1 MSKFSKKSL
10 AILLTIAFVLTTVVL
25 PASAKTTYS
34 TETAPRVSDDTE
46 NAKLGTISIEID
58 PIVSTEHEAWVEL
71 PKDFKVNRVQV
82 AKAVY
87 KAVYD
92 GDDVVGAA
100 EVMINGK
107 DVAVG
112 TGEGAGAELKDQGFV
127 LRIKNPDD
135 AENVVVRLVFAG
147 VKVPKGASGAIKAT
161 FENLKG
167 QLVDGEV
174 IIGYASGGALNLA
187 VRESENFADKGKV
200 TIRVTEA
207 TAGTLKEGKALKVK
221 LPRGF
226 EWDESAFEDH
236 EDEKHDHID
245 KYAPADLVFGDEDLE
260 VKYSISDD
268 GRTLTIEFKFNGK
281 DKTEERTAFDVFGGI
296 KVSNLVR
303 ANKGDVVATVSGDYT
318 TSPEELLV
326 GVYGDYDFD
335 IEAGEPKTVYAGRVK
350 QAIADI
356 TISEEI
362 AGTFIDGR
370 YVILE
375 LPDWAKWGT
384 LPKDP
389 KGKDVQLKFVGF
401 YGTDGR
407 TARYE
412 VKCDDEEQSAKPEE
426 IKLKDMEIVLAPE
439 APVGEDV
446 VVKISGSAGVR
457 GEVVVGKVAA
467 PAELKVDEIKVIGIG
482 RTNQEIGTITITEA
496 KAGMFRAGEKL
507 ILKLDEDVAWE
518 RTPEVKV
525 VEGDLEIGSVVTYGS
540 EDLYISI
547 KEESDKPSTIEVKGA
562 VRTLRT
568 VPEGETFVVLTGTA
582 VVETI
587 DKDRLDD
594 QWELEQDSV
603 WYEHKDTDYRV
614 VRYDNV
620 FPNENAVA
628 EAVLA
633 KVGVPAPEIAP
644 ETRVDFTIG
653 STTYVVNNQT
663 KVMDAA
669 PFIEDGRTYIP
680 VRALAEA
687 LGCEADWEPKEGLTE
702 KVYLTRGDVV
712 VTIGIGDNFL
722 TVQEGDDEPVIQYF
736 DGAAKIVNDRTF
748 LPFRAV
754 AEALGA
760 KVDYAPKPGPV
771 THVWFEQ

>member
-46 NAKLGTISIEID
+46 NAPLGTISIEID
-58 PIVSTEHEAWVEL
+58 STVTKEHEAWVEL
-71 PKDFKVNRVQV
+71 PKDFKVNRVEV

-87 KAVYD
+87 DD
-92 GDDVVGAA
+92 GDV

-107 DVAVG
+107 KVEPG
-112 TGEGAGAELKDQGFV
+112 TGEKPGTSEKYGATPKDQGFALKIV
-127 LRIKNPDD
+127 TKED
-135 AENVVVRLVFAG
+135 AENVVVRLVFAD

-226 EWDESAFEDH
+226 EWDESEFYD
-236 EDEKHDHID
+236 D
-245 KYAPADLVFGDEDLE
+245 KGEPRGRLVFGDEDLD
-260 VKYSISDD
+260 VKYSFSDD
-268 GRTLTIEFKFNGK
+268 GRTLTIGFEFGDDEDNEK
-281 DKTEERTAFDVFGGI
+281 DKTRVRTAFDVFGGI

-303 ANKGDVVATVSGDYT
+303 VNKGDVVATVSGDYT

-362 AGTFIDGR
+362 AGTFINGR

-389 KGKDVQLKFVGF
+389 KGKDVQLNFVGF

-412 VKCDDEEQSAKPEE
+412 VKCDEEPSAKPEE

-467 PAELKVDEIKVIGIG
+467 PAELKVDEVKVIGIG

-496 KAGMFRAGEKL
+496 KAGMFRAGEDL
-507 ILKLDEDVAWE
+507 ILKLDKDVAWE

-540 EDLYISI
+540 ESLNISI

-582 VVETI
+582 IVETI
-587 DKDRLDD
+587 DEDRLDD
-594 QWELEQDSV
+594 QWELEQGSV

-614 VRYDNV
+614 VRKDNV
-620 FPNENAVA
+620 FPNEYAVA

>member
-34 TETAPRVSDDTE
+34 RETAPRVSDDTE

-58 PIVSTEHEAWVEL
+58 PIVTDEHEAWVEL
-71 PKDFKVNRVQV
+71 PKDFKVNRVEV
-82 AKAVY
+82 TKAVY

-92 GDDVVGAA
+92 GAA
-100 EVMINGK
+100 EVMINGEP
-107 DVAVG
+107 VAVG
-112 TGEGAGAELKDQGFV
+112 TGEDFGAKPEDQGFV
-127 LRIKNPDD
+127 LKIKTPID
-135 AENVVVRLVFAG
+135 AENVEVRLVFAD

-167 QLVDGEV
+167 QLVDGEE

-207 TAGTLKEGKALKVK
+207 TAGTLKKGKALKVK

-226 EWDESAFEDH
+226 EWD
-236 EDEKHDHID
+236 HID
-245 KYAPADLVFGDEDLE
+245 GYTPEDLVFGDDEALEE

-268 GRTLTIEFKFNGK
+268 GRTLTIEFKFKDGK
-281 DKTEERTAFDVFGGI
+281 DKTGVRTAFDVSGRI

-362 AGTFIDGR
+362 AGTFIGGR

-384 LPKDP
+384 LPKTP
-389 KGKDVQLKFVGF
+389 EGKDVHLDFVGF

-467 PAELKVDEIKVIGIG
+467 PAELKVDEVKVIGIG

-594 QWELEQDSV
+594 QWELDDDDDV
-603 WYEHKDTDYRV
+603 WYYVHKGTDKYRV
-614 VRYDNV
+614 VRKDNV